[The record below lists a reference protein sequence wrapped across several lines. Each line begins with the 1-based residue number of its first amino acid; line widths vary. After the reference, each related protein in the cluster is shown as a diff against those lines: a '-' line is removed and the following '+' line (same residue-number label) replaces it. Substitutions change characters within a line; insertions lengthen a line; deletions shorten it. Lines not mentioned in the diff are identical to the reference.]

1 MKKFVERSFYFALFF
16 AVFFILI
23 NLLYIV
29 IIAKTDFDFR
39 KRLES
44 LKFNNPDFEL
54 LALGASTSLDAFDT
68 ELLTSNGIKSY
79 NLAIGG
85 STIRTNY
92 IQLNE
97 YLTKYSI
104 RPQYVVFGLNSA
116 LVESFDDDAI
126 HPIVEVTMKDH
137 EFAVHDAPILKFKWL
152 GFEFLK
158 KIISENHRKAKLVY
172 GQVKFQKTIPDNTS
186 IKESYLDIEE
196 FESSHWIG
204 ELAKLCNQNG
214 IDLFIIEMPGYKET
228 QNLSEVGPH
237 LLSFSNGCSA
247 NLYNLDSKDFCAIF
261 DSEKDWIGNS
271 HLNEFGA
278 TKFTKE
284 LISIIKNKSNGIKN
298 F

>member
-44 LKFNNPDFEL
+44 LKFANPDFEL

-97 YLTKYSI
+97 YLTKYSK

-137 EFAVHDAPILKFKWL
+137 EFVVHDVPILKFKWL
-152 GFEFLK
+152 GFEFIK
-158 KIISENHRKAKLVY
+158 KIVSENHRNAKLVY
-172 GQVKFQKTIPDNTS
+172 GQVKFRKTIPDNTS
-186 IKESYLDIEE
+186 IKESYLNIEE
-196 FESSHWIG
+196 F
-204 ELAKLCNQNG
+204 
-214 IDLFIIEMPGYKET
+214 
-228 QNLSEVGPH
+228 
-237 LLSFSNGCSA
+237 
-247 NLYNLDSKDFCAIF
+247 
-261 DSEKDWIGNS
+261 
-271 HLNEFGA
+271 
-278 TKFTKE
+278 
-284 LISIIKNKSNGIKN
+284 
-298 F
+298 